1 MRYFITGTAGFI
13 GFHLARRLLDDGHC
27 VTGFDA
33 MTDYYDVRLKE
44 ARNAIL
50 GQYTSF
56 SDHVGRLEDMKA
68 LRAAAEAADP
78 EVIVHLA
85 AQAGV
90 RYSIDHPRSY
100 AESNLMGAFNLLE
113 IAREFQPRHLLCAS
127 TSSAY
132 GARADTPFRETD
144 PSDNPLTLYAAT
156 KKALEAM
163 SHAYAHLF
171 DVPTTCCR
179 FFTVYGPWGR
189 PDMALFKF
197 VSAIEAGKPID
208 VYASGEM
215 KRDFTYVDDIV
226 EAVVRLVEC
235 RPVGGAK
242 ASGAPD
248 SLSPVAPWRLV
259 NIGGGR
265 PIALLSFI
273 EAIEQKVGR
282 KAIINNLPM
291 QPGDVAATC
300 ADALLLRSLTGYTPQ
315 TSVADGVGAFVDW
328 FRAWQHMGHD
338 ESARSSG
345 WPQPSVHPR
354 TLAAAAPP

>member
-50 GQYTSF
+50 GQYASF
-56 SDHVGRLEDMKA
+56 SNHVGRLEDMKA
-68 LRAAAEAADP
+68 LRVAAEAADP

-132 GARADTPFRETD
+132 GARADTPFHETD

-171 DVPTTCCR
+171 DIPTTCFR

-235 RPVGGAK
+235 SPSGGAK

-259 NIGGGR
+259 NIGGGH
-265 PIALLSFI
+265 PIGLLSFI

-291 QPGDVAATC
+291 QPGDVAVTS
-300 ADALLLRSLTGYTPQ
+300 ADPTLLRSLTGYVPATP
-315 TSVADGVGAFVDW
+315 VIDGVGHFVDW
-328 FRAWQHMGHD
+328 FRTWRQMQPFEA
-338 ESARSSG
+338 ARGSD
-345 WPQPSVHPR
+345 
-354 TLAAAAPP
+354 LAQAGVQLRPVPA

>member
-13 GFHLARRLLDDGHC
+13 GFHLARRLLIDGHC

-33 MTDYYDVRLKE
+33 MTDYYDVRLKH

-50 GQYTSF
+50 ARYPLF
-56 SDHVGRLEDMKA
+56 SGHVGRLEDMQA
-68 LRAAAEAADP
+68 LRDAASAAEP

-90 RYSIDHPRSY
+90 RYSIEHPRSY
-100 AESNLMGAFNLLE
+100 AESNLTGGFNLLE

-132 GARADTPFRETD
+132 GARMDTPFRETD
-144 PSDNPLTLYAAT
+144 PSDAPLTLYAAT

-163 SHAYAHLF
+163 SHSYAHLF
-171 DVPTTCCR
+171 DIPTTCFR

-215 KRDFTYVDDIV
+215 KRDFTYVDDLV
-226 EAVVRLVEC
+226 EAIVRLVEC
-235 RPVGGAK
+235 RPETGSR
-242 ASGAPD
+242 ASDASD
-248 SLSPVAPWRLV
+248 SLSAVAPWRLV

-265 PIALLSFI
+265 PIGLRSFI
-273 EAIEQKVGR
+273 EAIEQKLGR

-291 QPGDVAATC
+291 QPGDVAVTC
-300 ADALLLRSLTGYTPQ
+300 ADPSLLRALTHYVPDTI
-315 TSVADGVGAFVDW
+315 VAEGVGHFVDW
-328 FRAWQHMGHD
+328 FRAWHPPRHSEAPYGSD
-338 ESARSSG
+338 L
-345 WPQPSVHPR
+345 PQAGVQLR
-354 TLAAAAPP
+354 AV

>member
-56 SDHVGRLEDMKA
+56 SNHVGRLEDMKA

-78 EVIVHLA
+78 EVFVHLA

-132 GARADTPFRETD
+132 GARADTPFSETD

-171 DVPTTCCR
+171 DIPTTCFR

-215 KRDFTYVDDIV
+215 KRDFTYVDDLV

-235 RPVGGAK
+235 RPSGGAK
-242 ASGAPD
+242 ASGAAD

-265 PIALLSFI
+265 PIGLLSFI

-291 QPGDVAATC
+291 QPGDVAVTS
-300 ADALLLRSLTGYTPQ
+300 ADPTLLRSLTGYAPATP
-315 TSVADGVGAFVDW
+315 VIDGVGHFVDW
-328 FRAWQHMGHD
+328 FRAWRQTQPF
-338 ESARSSG
+338 EAARGSD
-345 WPQPSVHPR
+345 
-354 TLAAAAPP
+354 LAQAGMQLRPVPA